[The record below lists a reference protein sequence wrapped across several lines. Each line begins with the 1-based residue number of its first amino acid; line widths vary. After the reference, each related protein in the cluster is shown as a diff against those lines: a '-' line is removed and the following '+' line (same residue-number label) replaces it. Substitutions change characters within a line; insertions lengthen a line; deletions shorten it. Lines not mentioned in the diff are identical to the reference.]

1 MRGGAHWQ
9 HSLIR
14 SLPSVKSQTHHCELR
29 RRVWDHGLVFIAEH
43 NSVDAGAS
51 STIHIVAIHDH
62 IARADA
68 DTDIS
73 IKTALTVQIYSMR
86 SPSTSLAYIRPHI
99 TKTLPLAYSL
109 VSRVLS
115 VPFFSLSLS
124 SSTHYSHEQMRTNQS
139 RFPQAGPACESVTVK
154 TADRGS

>member
-1 MRGGAHWQ
+1 M
-9 HSLIR
+9 L
-14 SLPSVKSQTHHCELR
+14 
-29 RRVWDHGLVFIAEH
+29 IAEH
-43 NSVDAGAS
+43 RYVDAGAS
-51 STIHIVAIHDH
+51 LTLHIVTIHDH

-73 IKTALTVQIYSMR
+73 IKTALTVQIYSKR
-86 SPSTSLAYIRPHI
+86 GPSTSLAYIRLHI

-124 SSTHYSHEQMRTNQS
+124 SSTHYSHEQVRTNQS
-139 RFPQAGPACESVTVK
+139 RFPHAGPACESVTLK
-154 TADRGS
+154 TADRVAAKCYNKTNSSLFLYFFLS

>member
-1 MRGGAHWQ
+1 M
-9 HSLIR
+9 
-14 SLPSVKSQTHHCELR
+14 
-29 RRVWDHGLVFIAEH
+29 FIAEH

-51 STIHIVAIHDH
+51 STMHIVAIHDH
-62 IARADA
+62 ILVARADA

-73 IKTALTVQIYSMR
+73 IKTALTVQIYSER

-115 VPFFSLSLS
+115 VPFFSLS
-124 SSTHYSHEQMRTNQS
+124 SSTHYSHEQVGTNQS
-139 RFPQAGPACESVTVK
+139 RFPHAGPACESVTVK